1 MRRSE
6 LRDPHL
12 ADRALL
18 AGELALARW
27 LLHGVRF
34 EDEAIVEDATAMLV
48 ELAEHTAEPAPAVTV
63 GGWVHAE
70 EPAAEEPAPEG
81 EGDAV
86 AEERAAEETL
96 AAEEPTPEEAL
107 EDEAIVED
115 ATAMLVELAEHTA
128 EPAPAVTVGG
138 WVHAEEG
145 AAEEEPAVEK
155 EGAAEEEAAVE
166 EEAVVE
172 APTPE
177 EPAVEE

>member
-34 EDEAIVEDATAMLV
+34 
-48 ELAEHTAEPAPAVTV
+48 
-63 GGWVHAE
+63 
-70 EPAAEEPAPEG
+70 
-81 EGDAV
+81 
-86 AEERAAEETL
+86 
-96 AAEEPTPEEAL
+96 